1 MYLFF
6 TFINPIGYLA
16 FSTGIKLLHVG
27 IWTPY
32 FEQKS
37 LRVSKSSKK
46 IKFSIEKN
54 LLLLNFKE
62 ILLLNRK

>member
-6 TFINPIGYLA
+6 TFIIPIGYLA

-46 IKFSIEKN
+46 IKFSIEKKLVIIEFQGN
-54 LLLLNFKE
+54 TFIK
-62 ILLLNRK
+62 